1 MTLLFIDD
9 DSEDTDLFREAVAY
23 INDTEFMPEHMEPV
37 VCVVAHDGYQAIKM
51 IPELTRPPEYIFLD
65 INMPVM
71 GGKDCL
77 KHLKSNPTYSAIPVI
92 MFSTTCTEKDTMEFK
107 SLGAIDCIK
116 KPNGFKELVKILSKY
131 IFGKYL

>member
-1 MTLLFIDD
+1 MILLFIDD

-23 INDTEFMPEHMEPV
+23 INDTELISEDQEPV
-37 VCVVAHDGYQAIKM
+37 ECIVANDGYQAIQM
-51 IPELTRPPEYIFLD
+51 IPALKRPPDYIFLD

-77 KHLKSNPTYSAIPVI
+77 KHLKSNPAYSAIPVI
-92 MFSTTCTEKDTMEFK
+92 MFSTTCTEKDTVEFK

-116 KPNGFKELVKILSKY
+116 KPNGFKDLVKILSKY
-131 IFGKYL
+131 IFDKYL

>member
-1 MTLLFIDD
+1 MILLFIDD

-23 INDTEFMPEHMEPV
+23 INDTELISKDQEPV
-37 VCVVAHDGYQAIKM
+37 ECIVANDGYEAIQM
-51 IPELTRPPEYIFLD
+51 IPGLRRAPDYIFLD

-77 KHLKSNPTYSAIPVI
+77 KHLKSNPEYSAIPVI
-92 MFSTTCTEKDTMEFK
+92 MFSTTCTERDTVEFK

-116 KPNGFKELVKILSKY
+116 KPNGFKDLVRILSKY
-131 IFGKYL
+131 IFDKYL